1 MKTLIDK
8 LAAGVST
15 YEMPDAEVLENRIA
29 VELETGDYKRGELNI
44 KSKNNLP
51 IKGVV
56 FSTDN
61 HITFENN
68 QFNGINNVIR
78 YSVSSKNLSLL
89 QILTAYAISNHI
101 VNAVK
106 QCD

>member
-51 IKGVV
+51 IKGIHNKRRCKKYINRC
-56 FSTDN
+56 SKHHCESNKRCNDG
-61 HITFENN
+61 
-68 QFNGINNVIR
+68 GIRQN
-78 YSVSSKNLSLL
+78 
-89 QILTAYAISNHI
+89 IS
-101 VNAVK
+101 
-106 QCD
+106 

>member
-56 FSTDN
+56 FLC
-61 HITFENN
+61 E
-68 QFNGINNVIR
+68 
-78 YSVSSKNLSLL
+78 
-89 QILTAYAISNHI
+89 
-101 VNAVK
+101 
-106 QCD
+106 

>member
-1 MKTLIDK
+1 MKCL
-8 LAAGVST
+8 
-15 YEMPDAEVLENRIA
+15 MPEVLENRIA

-78 YSVSSKNLSLL
+78 YSV
-89 QILTAYAISNHI
+89 
-101 VNAVK
+101 NAVRIWSRDRSATE
-106 QCD
+106 Q